1 MEHTPIDPENTNTP
15 DSTESQVDSTPS
27 QTSEAQAE
35 ETQTPEHATEQI
47 VPVVEA
53 EPEPEASTPEVAEK
67 APESTAAVLQLV
79 AEEEEQAGLTT
90 LPVQEEEVD
99 VEPIEHFGQMG
110 KEELV
115 QRMEQFSKEGDV
127 NQVKNRVQAA
137 KEAFQAIAQPE
148 KDQAFEAF
156 IAAGGVKEDFE
167 YKDPLEE
174 RFFSAYKHYQK
185 RRTDHIQ
192 GQEKARSE
200 NLRQKNE
207 ILHQMKEILQKEE
220 DMSKAFNEFHDLQAK
235 WRGIGPVP
243 PQNVNDLWLTYKLYS
258 DRFYEFIRLN
268 RELQDLEMKKNLEMK
283 MQLCERAEELL
294 LESSLNKAMQEMQG
308 LQNKWREIGSVPR
321 EKRTEIWLR
330 FKAAVDKVY
339 ENKRSHLDSQRKV
352 LEENLTAKNA
362 LIAQAGEIIAKTYSR
377 HNEWQEGLQQLL
389 EVQTAWRKIGPAPK
403 EQNDS
408 IWQAFK
414 STCDQFFRNKD
425 AFYKQK
431 KQEYS
436 ANLQAKTEL
445 CIQAESLIESTDWKN
460 TTNTFVRLQQEWK
473 KLGPA
478 GEKNEKVWQR
488 FKKACDA
495 YFERKNLHFA
505 DQDQAQGGNLEAKN
519 ALITEV
525 EQYIRPSDPGE
536 ALEQLKAFQRRYT
549 EIGLVPM
556 KNKEDIQQRF
566 RAAIQSHFDA
576 LKSTPEYR
584 QSLRQMHGQNER
596 NDSRPY
602 RGGDRPQR
610 SNHQP
615 EAGGSDEQRQLQTKM
630 TKLTGEVQ
638 LWENNLGFF
647 ANSKNASS
655 LRQEYEAKIQ
665 QAKDEI
671 QKLKDRLK
679 ELKSAT

>member
-15 DSTESQVDSTPS
+15 DSQESQADSTPS
-27 QTSEAQAE
+27 QSAEIQAE
-35 ETQTPEHATEQI
+35 EPSVQEAAPALSPESEALAEPKEESVEKAQQ
-47 VPVVEA
+47 VVE
-53 EPEPEASTPEVAEK
+53 PQ
-67 APESTAAVLQLV
+67 TAQLELV
-79 AEEEEQAGLTT
+79 AEEEQAGLAT
-90 LPVQEEEVD
+90 LPVHEEEVD
-99 VEPIEHFGQMG
+99 VEPVEHFGQLS

-115 QRMEQFSKEGDV
+115 LRIEQFSKEGDV

-137 KEAFQAIAQPE
+137 KEAFQAIVQPE
-148 KDQAFEAF
+148 KDAAFEAF
-156 IAAGGVKEDFE
+156 IANGGVKEDFE

-185 RRTDHIQ
+185 RRTEYIQ

-200 NLRQKNE
+200 NLRLKNE

-220 DMSKAFNEFHDLQAK
+220 DMSKAFNEFHELQAK

-294 LESSLNKAMQEMQG
+294 LEPSLNKAMQEMQV

-339 ENKRSHLDSQRKV
+339 ENKRSHLESQRKV
-352 LEENLTAKNA
+352 LEENFTAKNA
-362 LIAQAGEIIAKTYSR
+362 LIVQAGEIISKTYSR

-389 EVQTAWRKIGPAPK
+389 ELQAAWRKIGPAPK
-403 EQNDS
+403 EQNES
-408 IWQAFK
+408 VWQTFK

-445 CIQAESLIESTDWKN
+445 CIQAESLIDSTDWKN

-495 YFERKNLHFA
+495 YFERKNAHFA
-505 DQDQAQGGNLEAKN
+505 DQDQAQGGNLESKN
-519 ALITEV
+519 ALIAEV
-525 EQYIRPSDPGE
+525 EQYVLPADPGE
-536 ALEQLKAFQRRYT
+536 ALEQLKSFQRRYT

-566 RAAIQSHFDA
+566 RTAIQAHFDA

-584 QSLRQMHGQNER
+584 QSVRQMHSQGER
-596 NDSRPY
+596 SDSRPP

-610 SNHQP
+610 NYQP
-615 EAGGSDEQRQLQTKM
+615 EAAGSDEQRQLQTKM

-647 ANSKNASS
+647 ANSKNASA
-655 LRQEYEAKIQ
+655 LKQEYEAKIQ
-665 QAKDEI
+665 QARDEI

-679 ELKSAT
+679 ELKSAS